1 VTGNLSF
8 EIYSSDAN
16 TLLLHGNAPV
26 QDGHAIWFAL
36 R

>member
-1 VTGNLSF
+1 VTGNLCF

-36 R
+36 H